1 MQATFFPA
9 RTLHELDQ
17 VCNNFLWGDEEN
29 KRKLHLV
36 GKETTFRPKIEGGLG
51 IRNQKLM
58 NKAFMAKL
66 GWKLAQG
73 PPNLAQKCIM
83 SKYIHDHKVTPFA
96 NGSPVWRSIGRG
108 WDILDKHGEWI
119 LGTGED
125 ISFWH
130 DDWLNIGTI
139 RSKVQGPLNLVED
152 HRKVSTLVENGQW
165 NLGDLSIYLTQEVID
180 RIKSLPP
187 PR

>member
-1 MQATFFPA
+1 
-9 RTLHELDQ
+9 
-17 VCNNFLWGDEEN
+17 
-29 KRKLHLV
+29 
-36 GKETTFRPKIEGGLG
+36 
-51 IRNQKLM
+51 
-58 NKAFMAKL
+58 MAKL

-180 RIKSLPP
+180 RIKSIPP
-187 PR
+187 PNPDRERDMRAPSFLTHAGFSLSQAYHVQLQPSNVHELGWGVTTDVPGDQDYALQ